1 MSTVDRGA
9 KSMGLL
15 LVNAKIQVSRAITQ
29 ELHRLRLRSGS
40 LGRDQVYKNKLVAVT
55 KGKSKA

>member
-1 MSTVDRGA
+1 
-9 KSMGLL
+9 MGLL